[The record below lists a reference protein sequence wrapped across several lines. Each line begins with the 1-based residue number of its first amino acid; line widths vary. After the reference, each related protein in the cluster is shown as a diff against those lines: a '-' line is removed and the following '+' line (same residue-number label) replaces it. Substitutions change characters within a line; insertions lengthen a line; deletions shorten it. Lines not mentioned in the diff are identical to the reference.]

1 MEEFQEI
8 ILAYLESEND
18 SDQNFGDL
26 IKYSQSKHNFDDRM
40 ELYEKLKMISSLI
53 RNHHRSPDFY
63 NRVKQIFIFF
73 KNKIEQTFSNFE
85 LYDIF
90 KNDSLVIFILYDIKM
105 ITIDKCNIS
114 QFYYYYFSPEI
125 QKFIENDTKETIENE
140 LSQSQTNVLEEINKK
155 TYVHN
160 LIQNDL
166 IEDFISYVNRFNIS
180 LEKTII
186 QNSTYEKNEFLIDKK
201 PTFIE
206 YAAFYGSIQIFQY
219 LKLSNVRL
227 KSSLWLYVIH
237 SKNAELIHILE
248 ENKVKPPENSYEK
261 CLEEAVKC
269 HHNDI
274 AKYIKD
280 NLIDKNDDDYN
291 SFAPYCY
298 QYYNFSLFPRE
309 KVDIVYLFKYDY
321 INIVNILLQMKGD
334 INEIIDEISIPP
346 LRFLLKN
353 ECFELYNF
361 VSKQSIKKIDKYEF
375 HLFDKLKEFIIPP
388 SVTLIDEHAFEQC
401 SISTITIPSSIIEIG
416 KSAFQKCYSLN
427 EINLLASITII
438 RKDTFRECFLI
449 TEITIP
455 SSVKIIEEWAFQGC
469 SSLKK
474 LSFQKPSSLN
484 SIGRY
489 AFFSCISL
497 SKISIPPSV
506 VSIDVAAFEDCFA
519 LSILNFESPSSLK
532 SIGFYSFSNCVSL
545 SDFKIPPSV
554 TFVGEHAFDGCHQS
568 KCNIY

>member
-1 MEEFQEI
+1 MNLKQYISQMEEFQEI

-219 LKLSNVRL
+219 LKL
-227 KSSLWLYVIH
+227 
-237 SKNAELIHILE
+237 LII
-248 ENKVKPPENSYEK
+248 
-261 CLEEAVKC
+261 
-269 HHNDI
+269 
-274 AKYIKD
+274 
-280 NLIDKNDDDYN
+280 
-291 SFAPYCY
+291 
-298 QYYNFSLFPRE
+298 
-309 KVDIVYLFKYDY
+309 
-321 INIVNILLQMKGD
+321 
-334 INEIIDEISIPP
+334 
-346 LRFLLKN
+346 
-353 ECFELYNF
+353 
-361 VSKQSIKKIDKYEF
+361 
-375 HLFDKLKEFIIPP
+375 
-388 SVTLIDEHAFEQC
+388 
-401 SISTITIPSSIIEIG
+401 
-416 KSAFQKCYSLN
+416 QK
-427 EINLLASITII
+427 
-438 RKDTFRECFLI
+438 
-449 TEITIP
+449 
-455 SSVKIIEEWAFQGC
+455 
-469 SSLKK
+469 
-474 LSFQKPSSLN
+474 
-484 SIGRY
+484 
-489 AFFSCISL
+489 
-497 SKISIPPSV
+497 
-506 VSIDVAAFEDCFA
+506 
-519 LSILNFESPSSLK
+519 
-532 SIGFYSFSNCVSL
+532 
-545 SDFKIPPSV
+545 
-554 TFVGEHAFDGCHQS
+554 
-568 KCNIY
+568 